1 MKTCFLFP
9 GQGAQYPGMG
19 RDLWENSEEVKEL
32 FKTVSNITGKDM
44 ADLLFE
50 GSEEDLKAT
59 DNTQLAITLANV
71 SSSIVLKEKGIE
83 AHGAAGFSLG
93 EYAALWQAGILGTE
107 DLFRIVKMRGEV
119 MEAACNALDGPEG
132 RPGMAA
138 VVGLAS
144 ADVKAALDKV
154 SGTIYMAND
163 NSPIQTVI
171 AGEAKALEAAEA
183 VMDEAGAMRYV
194 VLKVSGPFH
203 TPFMDGARQ
212 DFVAN
217 LKDFT
222 FKDPIIPV
230 YSNVTGKII
239 ASGSEAK
246 ELAGSQIISPVQWVA
261 EEQSILD
268 DGYERILEVGP
279 GMVLTGLWKSFYR
292 KMKCQPA
299 GKIDAIE
306 KLV

>member
-1 MKTCFLFP
+1 
-9 GQGAQYPGMG
+9 MG
-19 RDLWENSEEVKEL
+19 KDLWENSEEIKGL
-32 FKTVSNITGKDM
+32 FKTVSDIAGKDM
-44 ADLLFE
+44 AALLFE

-59 DNTQLAITLANV
+59 DNTQLAITLVNV
-71 SSSIVLKEKGIE
+71 SASMMLKEKGIE
-83 AHGAAGFSLG
+83 PQGAAGFSLG

-119 MEAACNALDGPEG
+119 MEAACNALDGPDG

-138 VVGLAS
+138 VVGLPS
-144 ADVKAALDKV
+144 DEVKAALEKV
-154 SGTIYMAND
+154 PGTIYMAND

-171 AGEAKALEAAEA
+171 AGEKKALEAADA

-203 TPFMDGARQ
+203 TPFMDGARK

-217 LKDFT
+217 LKDYKFN
-222 FKDPIIPV
+222 DPLIPV
-230 YSNVTGKII
+230 YSNVTGNVIS
-239 ASGSEAK
+239 SGTEAK
-246 ELAGSQIISPVQWVA
+246 ELAGSQIISPVQWVK

-268 DGYERILEVGP
+268 QGYERILEVGP

-292 KMKCQPA
+292 KLKCLPA
-299 GKIDAIE
+299 GKFDAIE